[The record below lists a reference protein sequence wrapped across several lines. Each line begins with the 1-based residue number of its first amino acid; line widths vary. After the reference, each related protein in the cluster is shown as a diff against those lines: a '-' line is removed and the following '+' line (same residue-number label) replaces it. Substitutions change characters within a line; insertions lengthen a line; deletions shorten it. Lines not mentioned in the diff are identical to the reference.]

1 MRKKNKNYS
10 EEFKLSVI
18 RDYYS
23 SGMSKYACIKK
34 YGLSSPHLFLTWLR
48 KYDSDEKVLPL
59 QSLFRKHGNNASS
72 EEREMGKSL
81 TASSLGIPP
90 GRERSK
96 GTRL

>member
-1 MRKKNKNYS
+1 MRAFNYKKKTMRM
-10 EEFKLSVI
+10 L
-18 RDYYS
+18 
-23 SGMSKYACIKK
+23 MHIKK
-34 YGLSSPHLFLTWLR
+34 QRTFMGYQQ
-48 KYDSDEKVLPL
+48 KVLPL
-59 QSLFRKHGNNASS
+59 QSLFRKHGNIASS

>member
-1 MRKKNKNYS
+1 MVQRYAKIPIMRAFNYKKKTTRM
-10 EEFKLSVI
+10 L
-18 RDYYS
+18 
-23 SGMSKYACIKK
+23 MHLKK
-34 YGLSSPHLFLTWLR
+34 QRTFMGYQQ
-48 KYDSDEKVLPL
+48 KVLPL